1 MLHWIERDPL
11 YPVNWLEYAP
21 NLTIPLKF
29 NMAAS
34 HIFKV
39 VFANQGKVYEIY
51 AKKVSHG
58 ALWGFVEVEELIFG
72 EKSSVVVDPSEE
84 RVKTE
89 FEGVKR
95 TYLPMHSILRIDEVR
110 KQGISKITN
119 AEASNVTA
127 FPTPIYTPEPKR

>member
-1 MLHWIERDPL
+1 
-11 YPVNWLEYAP
+11 
-21 NLTIPLKF
+21 
-29 NMAAS
+29 MAVS

-58 ALWGFVEVEELIFG
+58 TLWGFVEVEELIFG
-72 EKSSVVVDPSEE
+72 EKTSVVVDPSEE

-95 TYLPMHSILRIDEVR
+95 TYLPMYSILRIDEVR
-110 KQGISKITN
+110 KQGVSKITP
-119 AEASNVTA
+119 ADASNVMP
-127 FPTPIYTPEPKR
+127 FPAPIYTPGEPK

>member
-1 MLHWIERDPL
+1 
-11 YPVNWLEYAP
+11 
-21 NLTIPLKF
+21 
-29 NMAAS
+29 MATS

-39 VFANQGKVYEIY
+39 VFSNQGKVYEIY

-72 EKSSVVVDPSEE
+72 EKSTVLVDPSEE
-84 RVKTE
+84 RVKSE

-110 KQGISKITN
+110 KHGISKIVS
-119 AEASNVTA
+119 AESSNITP
-127 FPTPIYTPEPKR
+127 FPAPIYTPSEPKR